1 MPARRKSLAPPPP
14 DEEAVLKEKLRRRR
28 SEGTA
33 SDVLEQRRLLKQ
45 KAMKANKR
53 RDASSNSDE
62 SDNNSED
69 DEAKGDAIDAS
80 NDSGKSNQLNAP
92 LASDELADHSSENDD
107 DASSSSED
115 DSSED
120 DLDGDEESAISAAVA
135 AGLATMF
142 GQPSPAATST
152 VMAQE
157 RKARANTGQHTPAF
171 AASDP
176 SPYLAKSHDG
186 STTVRTNALKAR
198 HNHKKGSSVDV
209 AALAD
214 SSDIY
219 GRSSRPYS
227 SAASQSSAQSAV
239 TSGKA
244 WFDLPATAMT
254 EEMKLDLRAV
264 RMRGALDPKRFYK
277 ALDRPG
283 KFVQLG
289 TVVEG
294 RDEFYTSRLARKER
308 RTNLVEELLA
318 DTKTRA
324 YTKRKYNAIQDKTN
338 NKQKFGAAKRGR
350 KIGFNKKKQSQSSKS

>member
-1 MPARRKSLAPPPP
+1 MAPPPP
-14 DEEAVLKEKLRRRR
+14 DEEAILKEKLRRRR

-33 SDVLEQRRLLKQ
+33 SDVLAERKLLKQ
-45 KAMKANKR
+45 KAMAANKR
-53 RDASSNSDE
+53 YGAGSNSDE
-62 SDNNSED
+62 SDNDSEEDELKD
-69 DEAKGDAIDAS
+69 DSVETSVILGKSETPTAHQAS
-80 NDSGKSNQLNAP
+80 N
-92 LASDELADHSSENDD
+92 ELAVSDSENNDG
-107 DASSSSED
+107 ASGSSDD

-120 DLDGDEESAISAAVA
+120 ELDGDEESAISAAVA

-142 GQPSPAATST
+142 GQPPAAAASAAT
-152 VMAQE
+152 AQE
-157 RKARANTGQHTPAF
+157 RKARAKPAQHTPAF
-171 AASDP
+171 AASVP
-176 SPYLAKSHDG
+176 SPYLVKSHDG
-186 STTVRTNALKAR
+186 TTTVRSDALRAR

-219 GRSSRPYS
+219 GRGSRPSS
-227 SAASQSSAQSAV
+227 SAASQSSV
-239 TSGKA
+239 LTSGKA

-324 YTKRKYNAIQDKTN
+324 YTKRKYNAIQEKTN
-338 NKQKFGAAKRGR
+338 NKQKFGAAKKGR
-350 KIGFNKKKQSQSSKS
+350 KIGFNKKKQSQSSKG